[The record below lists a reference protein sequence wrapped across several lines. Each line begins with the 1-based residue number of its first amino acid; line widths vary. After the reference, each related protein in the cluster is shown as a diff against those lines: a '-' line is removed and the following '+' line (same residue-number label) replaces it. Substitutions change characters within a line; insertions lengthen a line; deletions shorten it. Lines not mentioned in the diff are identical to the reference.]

1 MFRLFRRRPPAEKKT
16 HRDPRRKKS
25 DRTTATLEK
34 FVVEEIELKDI
45 SVGPPPVRKKKPPP
59 RWLPTAFAMVGWI
72 GLWLILVL
80 ASLFARS
87 PWPVDETRHLA
98 IAWEMWQAQAWLVPR
113 LNGEATAQAPLLA
126 WLMQAGWK
134 FYGVTEAWPRLAPA
148 LFGLASLFVTWRL
161 ARLFWPANAALARHA
176 PLLLLGTFAFAL
188 FIPVTLPDMLRVF
201 FTLLAWWALLIQWRH
216 RDMRAWLLLG
226 FALGAG
232 LLAGGPLVF
241 FYVLPPALLAPLWMN
256 EGPRPNWKFW
266 YTDMAKAGLLGAA
279 VYAAWLVPAAWQT
292 GGVYALALFQKSAL
306 LAPLEFFPGAR
317 PWWWYLLLLPLMLL
331 PWSVWPLALMRL
343 WHIRREKL
351 NAGLMFTLVTALP
364 ALGLLSLF
372 AIKQPPYLLPLLPL
386 CVLTF
391 AWLLFD
397 DHLLTHGEHSP
408 LSGMT
413 LPLIAVGGALAAI
426 PKLPRVEYLSDFF
439 WGLSPFIGVS
449 VIAVAVALAWLPAR
463 DVVQRVR
470 GLVLVSVVLVVFVL
484 FGVGSQFDRLY
495 PTREL
500 APLLATAQQ
509 AGRPLAHVGD
519 YHGEFHFAARLTAPL
534 AVLDAA
540 EVPVWAARHP
550 DGLLVTYSD
559 VWQPTASA
567 GVTPVFE
574 TPYRDRV
581 LKLWDAGSV
590 LTKNP

>member
-1 MFRLFRRRPPAEKKT
+1 
-16 HRDPRRKKS
+16 
-25 DRTTATLEK
+25 
-34 FVVEEIELKDI
+34 
-45 SVGPPPVRKKKPPP
+45 
-59 RWLPTAFAMVGWI
+59 
-72 GLWLILVL
+72 
-80 ASLFARS
+80 
-87 PWPVDETRHLA
+87 
-98 IAWEMWQAQAWLVPR
+98 
-113 LNGEATAQAPLLA
+113 
-126 WLMQAGWK
+126 
-134 FYGVTEAWPRLAPA
+134 
-148 LFGLASLFVTWRL
+148 
-161 ARLFWPANAALARHA
+161 
-176 PLLLLGTFAFAL
+176 
-188 FIPVTLPDMLRVF
+188 
-201 FTLLAWWALLIQWRH
+201 
-216 RDMRAWLLLG
+216 
-226 FALGAG
+226 
-232 LLAGGPLVF
+232 
-241 FYVLPPALLAPLWMN
+241 
-256 EGPRPNWKFW
+256 
-266 YTDMAKAGLLGAA
+266 
-279 VYAAWLVPAAWQT
+279 
-292 GGVYALALFQKSAL
+292 
-306 LAPLEFFPGAR
+306 
-317 PWWWYLLLLPLMLL
+317 
-331 PWSVWPLALMRL
+331 
-343 WHIRREKL
+343 
-351 NAGLMFTLVTALP
+351 
-364 ALGLLSLF
+364 
-372 AIKQPPYLLPLLPL
+372 
-386 CVLTF
+386 
-391 AWLLFD
+391 
-397 DHLLTHGEHSP
+397 
-408 LSGMT
+408 MT